1 MFFFNNILFY
11 NSTSILF
18 YNSTSILTESVL
30 ELQDFYTKALI
41 TLESWELVSKYFSSN
56 DFITSSII
64 TILSFVFLMLLIFL
78 FTKNYNSS
86 TSTSLNL
93 IINKSASLFILI
105 LINFLLIIFLLNSN
119 NLFVLYKTFI
129 FFIVFIILFSLYTY
143 SNNNTQNSSE
153 FILLS
158 FTIICLGLTI
168 ISNANDDFALFLIC
182 LEGFSLSLYI
192 MATINRT
199 FGGISAAI
207 KYFTFGTLGSVLM
220 LWGAVN
226 IYEITKSLKSSIILE
241 YINTLNSSM
250 YLNSNELFLNKINWS
265 FVLIILGFL
274 IKLGAAPVHQWIPD
288 VYAGVPMQVTAFYS
302 IIVKFILF
310 VLFFEWVYSF
320 NTVKEIEYAAFL
332 SIIIGCFGTIRQTE
346 VKRFLAYSSITH
358 TGYLLLGDLTSSY
371 IYLLSYIL
379 VSLILFSVLLNT
391 KINGKE
397 IIYLSDLKFVGQ
409 SYSQWDRVILVI
421 VLSSMAGLPPFAGFY
436 GKMFVWV
443 SLIEDMYIFNDLY
456 SFLLLLLNL
465 VTSLLI
471 IFYYIR
477 IIAILYVNDE
487 TKVFNIIDS
496 GTKAYKLSQLQF
508 VNNSNL
514 NIKISQIAGITLV
527 SFWTFIMP
535 ALLSLINLIN

>member
-241 YINTLNSSM
+241 YINTLNLSM

-508 VNNSNL
+508 ANNSNL

>member
-477 IIAILYVNDE
+477 IIAILYVKDE